1 MPLGYIARPRTFPEI
16 KKLPEILREQVAK
29 MKYSELQETALKL
42 LEPENR
48 YHSCNNC
55 LMCAAVAELIERVE
69 FDKYEPQIVKQIVE
83 G

>member
-1 MPLGYIARPRTFPEI
+1 
-16 KKLPEILREQVAK
+16 
-29 MKYSELQETALKL
+29 L

-69 FDKYEPQIVKQIVE
+69 FDKYEPQIVKQILE